1 MYMSWYLHLN
11 VYIYQV
17 LVTDLYVSGGGRISG
32 LSLSSSFNMLSN
44 RLSNILQHKKQLI
57 LSTWKDAELKHNEMK
72 FNFKKSIII
81 EKVQFFFLNHVKK
94 NLNIKK
100 K

>member
-1 MYMSWYLHLN
+1 M
-11 VYIYQV
+11 YQV

-57 LSTWKDAELKHNEMK
+57 LSTWKDAKLKHNEMK

-81 EKVQFFFLNHVKK
+81 EKVQIFFKNHVKK
-94 NLNIKK
+94 ILI
-100 K
+100 